1 MARVKNISEFMS
13 ALAFVIDFLSQ
24 FFKELEKVGVTAER
38 LYEAMKSK
46 ETRKA
51 MAEACAKV
59 LSSTSSR
66 ILKYLEL
73 LNPKFSI
80 SSVSFSR
87 DKFLA
92 SKLGVKVYLWD
103 NFKNWIVPKLS
114 ETIPVFS
121 GNLASYKLTKNMY
134 DKEVRAEIGEDQVFT
149 PDEALA
155 IVFTIIS
162 KQPNGEVGDFE
173 NTGYANIFYVRLK
186 SGEVVTLLVLWRSG
200 GCGWGLDS
208 VRLGGGYWYEGG
220 RVFARS

>member
-1 MARVKNISEFMS
+1 MRNKSNFIS
-13 ALAFVIDFLSQ
+13 ALTLLVDFLSKL
-24 FFKELEKVGVTAER
+24 FKEIKKLGGNEETIYKAMNSDKIVAEIAKAIVGVKQT
-38 LYEAMKSK
+38 
-46 ETRKA
+46 T
-51 MAEACAKV
+51 
-59 LSSTSSR
+59 SR

-103 NFKNWIVPKLS
+103 NFKNWIVPELS

-121 GNLASYKLTKNMY
+121 GNLASYKLTKNVY
-134 DKEVRAEIGEDQVFT
+134 DKEIRAEIGEDQIFT
-149 PDEALA
+149 SDEVLA
-155 IVFTIIS
+155 IISFNIS
-162 KQPNGEVGDFE
+162 KQPNGEAGDFE

-186 SGEVVTLLVLWRSG
+186 SGEVVALYVGWDSG
-200 GCGWGLDS
+200 AREWGLDS
-208 VRLGGGYWYEGG
+208 DRLGDGYWREDG